1 MMQKKAR
8 HASPLGVGAVASTL
22 RIGPIA
28 VLSMCCRMARE
39 VREGQLVL
47 ALFLLILLTS
57 SVNAVRSLN
66 LRHFPKVEK
75 WSKDGQRIENC
86 CRTRTNRSRQ
96 CKKDS
101 PTPIRPTIKTATAP
115 SQVHLI

>member
-1 MMQKKAR
+1 MTNDDWPAEE
-8 HASPLGVGAVASTL
+8 TDD
-22 RIGPIA
+22 
-28 VLSMCCRMARE
+28 
-39 VREGQLVL
+39 QLY
-47 ALFLLILLTS
+47 ADRRNFYKI
-57 SVNAVRSLN
+57 
-66 LRHFPKVEK
+66 EK